1 MGAKKIL
8 TPSCRVLYCT
18 LNREEKM
25 NGIKVRFVSKLVF
38 KVKEE
43 GKVNQEDIDRM
54 FSERLLA
61 KKREEETLECS
72 DR

>member
-1 MGAKKIL
+1 MTI
-8 TPSCRVLYCT
+8 SCRGLYYS

-25 NGIKVRFVSKLVF
+25 NVIKVRYISKLVF

-43 GKVNQEDIDRM
+43 GRVNQEDIDRM

-61 KKREEETLECS
+61 KKREEETLEFS

>member
-1 MGAKKIL
+1 
-8 TPSCRVLYCT
+8 
-18 LNREEKM
+18 M

-43 GKVNQEDIDRM
+43 GRVNQQDIDRM
-54 FSERLLA
+54 FSEKLLA

>member
-1 MGAKKIL
+1 LPI
-8 TPSCRVLYCT
+8 SCRVLYYS

-25 NGIKVRFVSKLVF
+25 NVIKVRYISKLVF
-38 KVKEE
+38 KEE

-54 FSERLLA
+54 FSEKLLA

-72 DR
+72 DK

>member
-1 MGAKKIL
+1 M
-8 TPSCRVLYCT
+8 TRSCRVLYYP

-25 NGIKVRFVSKLVF
+25 NGIKVRYISKLVF

-61 KKREEETLECS
+61 KKKEEETLECS

>member
-1 MGAKKIL
+1 MTI
-8 TPSCRVLYCT
+8 SCRVLYYS

-25 NGIKVRFVSKLVF
+25 NVIKVRYISKLVF

-43 GKVNQEDIDRM
+43 GRVNQEDIDRM
-54 FSERLLA
+54 FSEKLLA
-61 KKREEETLECS
+61 KKREEETLEFS

>member
-8 TPSCRVLYCT
+8 TPSCRVLYCP

-25 NGIKVRFVSKLVF
+25 NVIKVRFVSKLVF

-43 GKVNQEDIDRM
+43 GRVNQEDIDRM

>member
-1 MGAKKIL
+1 MTI
-8 TPSCRVLYCT
+8 SCRVLYYS

-25 NGIKVRFVSKLVF
+25 NVIKVRYISKLVF

-43 GKVNQEDIDRM
+43 DKVNQEDIDRM
-54 FSERLLA
+54 FSEKLLA
-61 KKREEETLECS
+61 KKREEETLEFS

>member
-1 MGAKKIL
+1 MPI
-8 TPSCRVLYCT
+8 SCRVLYYS

-25 NGIKVRFVSKLVF
+25 NVIKVRYISKLVF
-38 KVKEE
+38 KEE

-54 FSERLLA
+54 FSEKLLA

-72 DR
+72 DK

>member
-1 MGAKKIL
+1 ML
-8 TPSCRVLYCT
+8 LSRRVLYYS

-25 NGIKVRFVSKLVF
+25 NVIKVRYISKLVF
-38 KVKEE
+38 KEE
-43 GKVNQEDIDRM
+43 GKGKVNQEDIDRM

-72 DR
+72 DK

>member
-8 TPSCRVLYCT
+8 TPSCRVLYCP

-43 GKVNQEDIDRM
+43 GRVNQEDIDRM
-54 FSERLLA
+54 FSEKLLA

>member
-8 TPSCRVLYCT
+8 TPSCRVLYCP

-38 KVKEE
+38 KAKEE
-43 GKVNQEDIDRM
+43 GRVNQQDIDRM
-54 FSERLLA
+54 FSEKLLA

>member
-1 MGAKKIL
+1 L
-8 TPSCRVLYCT
+8 LLSRRVLYYS

-25 NGIKVRFVSKLVF
+25 NVIKVRYISKLVF

-54 FSERLLA
+54 FSEKLLA

>member
-1 MGAKKIL
+1 
-8 TPSCRVLYCT
+8 VLYYP

-25 NGIKVRFVSKLVF
+25 NVIKVRYISKLVF

-43 GKVNQEDIDRM
+43 GKVNQQDIDRM

>member
-8 TPSCRVLYCT
+8 PLSRRRLYYS

-25 NGIKVRFVSKLVF
+25 NVIKVRYISKLVF

-43 GKVNQEDIDRM
+43 GKVNQQDIDRM